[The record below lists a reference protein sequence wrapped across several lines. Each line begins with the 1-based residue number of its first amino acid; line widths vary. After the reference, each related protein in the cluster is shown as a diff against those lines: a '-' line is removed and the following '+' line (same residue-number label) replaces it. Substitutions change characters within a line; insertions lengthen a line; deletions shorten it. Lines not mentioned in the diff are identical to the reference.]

1 MAKNNEPKIA
11 LFIDFDNLAIGLKEY
26 SDQQFDAGL
35 IINRLLEKGRII
47 YKRAYADWYLFTDDK
62 RRLHDHG
69 IEMIDIPMRRNIGK
83 NSADIRMVVDALDL
97 RHTNVHIVTFV
108 VGSGDSDF
116 TPLVSKLKENDK
128 RVIGFGLR
136 HATSNILANN
146 CDEFIFYEDLISLP
160 KTRPQLPSGLTKHQ
174 HDAFTLVLDAVAA
187 LMRESKDV
195 LWGSLVKDAIRRKM
209 PSFYESQFG
218 YPAFTSLLED
228 VASHGLIGLI
238 RDPKSGGTP
247 VVTGYG
253 MNRPA
258 QPLSKPAAPTHI
270 SGDSLVPKTSP
281 SAKLPVQ
288 KDDSKL
294 IKKTRVTAKSSSTKT
309 SVAKKTAAPKKASA
323 APKKVVE
330 KKVIPKT
337 APSEPVK
344 VKAIKTP
351 EVKELVEPK
360 PVKEKTVVAPKEPT
374 VETKSEAVAVEKPV
388 KKTVV
393 KKTVTRK
400 KPLST
405 SVTKKK
411 VEEAVA
417 STEEKAVVSTTV
429 KAVVEEK
436 PVKKS
441 VTRRKTTTTKKSLVT
456 KEKMV
461 SKKDIAP
468 AVIKTDAVLDVKKDV
483 EEVSAP
489 LDKAYIEK
497 KSVEDKIKAFENK
510 EEAIKVDPVV
520 EEPKKDLPA
529 VDNTIVKK
537 VEEKEAPKGQPLKT
551 RTHRR
556 RR

>member
-35 IINRLLEKGRII
+35 IINRLLDKGRII

-62 RRLHDHG
+62 RKLHDHG

-97 RHTNVHIVTFV
+97 CYTKDHIDTFV

-116 TPLVSKLKENDK
+116 TPLVSKLKENNK
-128 RVIGFGLR
+128 KVIGFGLR

-146 CDEFIFYEDLISLP
+146 CDEFIFYEDLITLP
-160 KTRPQLPSGLTKHQ
+160 KTRPQLPPGLTKQQ

-195 LWGSLVKDAIRRKM
+195 LWGSLVKDAIRRKL
-209 PSFYESQFG
+209 PSFYESQYG
-218 YPAFTSLLED
+218 YHAFTSLLED

-258 QPLSKPAAPTHI
+258 QSLNKPAAPTHTT
-270 SGDSLVPKTSP
+270 GDSLIPKSPPTSTIP
-281 SAKLPVQ
+281 IK

-294 IKKTRVTAKSSSTKT
+294 IKKTRVTAKSTVVKST
-309 SVAKKTAAPKKASA
+309 VAKKSA
-323 APKKVVE
+323 ATKKVVE
-330 KKVIPKT
+330 KKTITPPKPIET
-337 APSEPVK
+337 VEIK
-344 VKAIKTP
+344 EIKTP
-351 EVKELVEPK
+351 KVMELVEPK
-360 PVKEKTVVAPKEPT
+360 PVKEKTEVLVK
-374 VETKSEAVAVEKPV
+374 KSEVEIKVEPQPEV
-388 KKTVV
+388 KIAKKTVV
-393 KKTVTRK
+393 KKTAATK
-400 KPLST
+400 KPTLT
-405 SVTKKK
+405 KAAKKK
-411 VEEAVA
+411 IVEEIKVA
-417 STEEKAVVSTTV
+417 TDDKAIIEEKPI
-429 KAVVEEK
+429 VEEK
-436 PVKKS
+436 PVVVKKPVKKT
-441 VTRRKTTTTKKSLVT
+441 VTRRKTTTTKKTLVGMT
-456 KEKMV
+456 KSVSTKYATPVKEKIEV
-461 SKKDIAP
+461 KADNSK
-468 AVIKTDAVLDVKKDV
+468 VV
-483 EEVSAP
+483 EEVPAT

-497 KSVEDKIKAFENK
+497 KSVEEKIKAFENIEEDSKPDSITKSVEK
-510 EEAIKVDPVV
+510 EISIPDT
-520 EEPKKDLPA
+520 
-529 VDNTIVKK
+529 TIVKNDDDK
-537 VEEKEAPKGQPLKT
+537 TAPKGQPLKT